1 MKLFKYPTEG
11 IFSNGLIKI
20 LIFDIKS
27 ILLKKFVFFLFETIP
42 VLTLKKLCLMNLFQ
56 KRTVKL
62 EIENLVK
69 SREI

>member
-27 ILLKKFVFFLFETIP
+27 ILLKNLFFLFETIP